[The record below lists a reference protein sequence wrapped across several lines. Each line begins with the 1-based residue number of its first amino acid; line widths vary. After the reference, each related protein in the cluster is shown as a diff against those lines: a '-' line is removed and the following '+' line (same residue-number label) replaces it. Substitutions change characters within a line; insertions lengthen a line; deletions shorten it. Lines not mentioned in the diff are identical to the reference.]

1 MFGVALAPGLLVGTA
16 TAGTLELS
24 GTVRFLAIVVGLLA
38 AVATIAGVIYGVK
51 WKSAYDVEHALKGAV
66 EDRLELVIHERDEA
80 REKLEHTTAVLAEAN
95 ATIARLEGLP
105 DFKAVMDMI
114 GDSKR
119 EILEALRTAA

>member
-1 MFGVALAPGLLVGTA
+1 MFGLAVTPGVLVGTA

-24 GTVRFLAIVVGLLA
+24 GTVRFLAIVVGFLA
-38 AVATIAGVIYGVK
+38 AVATVAGIIYGVK

-66 EDRLELVIHERDEA
+66 EDRLDLVVHERDEA

-95 ATIARLEGLP
+95 ATIARLESLP

-114 GDSKR
+114 GSSKR
-119 EILEALRTAA
+119 EILDALRAA

>member
-1 MFGVALAPGLLVGTA
+1 MFGVALTPGLLVGTA
-16 TAGTLELS
+16 TAGTLELTGS
-24 GTVRFLAIVVGLLA
+24 VRLIAVIAGFLA
-38 AVATIAGVIYGVK
+38 AVATIVGVIYGVK

-66 EDRLELVIHERDEA
+66 EDRLDLVAHERDEA

-114 GDSKR
+114 GSSKR
-119 EILEALRTAA
+119 EILEALRAAA